1 MRGAEVKAIRE
12 RVGLFDQST
21 FAKFLVSGPDAE
33 RELQRICAA
42 DVAVAPGR
50 AVYTQW
56 LNERG
61 GIEADL
67 TVTRISEESLLV
79 VTAAATAVR
88 DLHWLKRNIARRC
101 SRYDR

>member
-1 MRGAEVKAIRE
+1 M
-12 RVGLFDQST
+12 FDQST
-21 FAKFLVSGPDAE
+21 FAKFLVRGADAE

-56 LNERG
+56 LNPRG

-67 TVTRISEESLLV
+67 TVTRLADESYMV
-79 VTAAATAVR
+79 VTAAATAGR
-88 DLHWLKRNIARRC
+88 DLHWLKRNVAPRCARP
-101 SRYDR
+101 DRRRDQQPMPCWA